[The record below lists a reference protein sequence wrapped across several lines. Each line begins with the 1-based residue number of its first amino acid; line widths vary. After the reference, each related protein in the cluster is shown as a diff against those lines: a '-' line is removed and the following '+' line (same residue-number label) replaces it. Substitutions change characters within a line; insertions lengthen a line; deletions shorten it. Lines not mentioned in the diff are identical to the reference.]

1 MKIIKNCAH
10 KMKENAQLKER
21 RKKHNNEKAAEEE
34 NGTIFR
40 LK

>member
-21 RKKHNNEKAAEEE
+21 RKKTTAKKQPKKKMER
-34 NGTIFR
+34 F
-40 LK
+40 LD